1 MERIPITHLIAYL
14 LSALLG
20 ACIMCIIIWNIP
32 QQVQYERQIAEISE
46 TVLQERQLPVA
57 LDEYT
62 QEVCRLYDVD
72 PKLVYAIMHT
82 KGFDPANNQ
91 VGDDGITRYG
101 LMSIHPDLIGKSKE
115 QFGFGLDVVESA
127 YSNVMYGVSRL
138 KWAVDGNESIEGA
151 LMAYYYTK
159 PVAVKMWKQGIK
171 TTDWV
176 EEVKGE
182 L

>member
-1 MERIPITHLIAYL
+1 
-14 LSALLG
+14 
-20 ACIMCIIIWNIP
+20 MCIVIWNIP
-32 QQVQYERQIAEISE
+32 QQVQYERQIIEISE
-46 TVLQERQLPVA
+46 TVLHERQLPAA

-72 PKLVYAIMHT
+72 LELVYAIMHT
-82 KGFDPANNQ
+82 KGYDPANNQ
-91 VGDDGITRYG
+91 IGDDGITRYG

-159 PVAVKMWKQGIK
+159 PVAVKMWKQGIR

-176 EEVKGE
+176 ERVKGE

>member
-1 MERIPITHLIAYL
+1 MERIPITQLIAYL

-20 ACIMCIIIWNIP
+20 AYIMCIVIWNIP
-32 QQVQYERQIAEISE
+32 QQVQHERQIAEIPE
-46 TVLQERQLPVA
+46 IVLHERQLPVA

-72 PKLVYAIMHT
+72 PELVYAIMYT
-82 KGFDPANNQ
+82 KGFDPANND

-138 KWAVDGNESIEGA
+138 KWAVDGNASIEGA

-159 PVAVKMWKQGIK
+159 PAALEMWKQGIK

-176 EEVKGE
+176 ESVKGE

>member
-1 MERIPITHLIAYL
+1 MEKIPITHLIAYL

-20 ACIMCIIIWNIP
+20 ACIMCIVIWNIP
-32 QQVQYERQIAEISE
+32 QQVQYERQIAEIPE
-46 TVLQERQLPVA
+46 TVLQERQLPMA

-62 QEVCRLYDVD
+62 QEVCQLYDVELE
-72 PKLVYAIMHT
+72 LVYAIMST
-82 KGFDPANNQ
+82 KGYDPANNQ

-159 PVAVKMWKQGIK
+159 PVAVKMWKQGVK
-171 TTDWV
+171 TTGWV
-176 EEVKGE
+176 EMVKGE